1 MPRYGDHL
9 ALRAHETGYGPV
21 VTSER
26 YDAVKMR
33 LAFQGRQ
40 ARRDH
45 GPDLE
50 AVGGGGQA
58 RTDAEVAWIPD
69 HGTRRSAHRQSARRA
84 GGALERDQAIFQLV
98 NATLTA
104 CFSKKLNCAT
114 KTVDTKVVGET
125 SLYNFCKGRP
135 MFFSTV

>member
-1 MPRYGDHL
+1 MPRYGNDL

-26 YDAVKMR
+26 YDAVEMR

-50 AVGGGGQA
+50 AVGGGRA
-58 RTDAEVAWIPD
+58 RTDAEVCRANIECRPVLETG
-69 HGTRRSAHRQSARRA
+69 GTVSRSNFSLISTQNLKCQSTR
-84 GGALERDQAIFQLV
+84 
-98 NATLTA
+98 
-104 CFSKKLNCAT
+104 KLCPST
-114 KTVDTKVVGET
+114 RWTTFIKVDFEV
-125 SLYNFCKGRP
+125 FR
-135 MFFSTV
+135 

>member
-1 MPRYGDHL
+1 MPRYGNDL

-26 YDAVKMR
+26 YDAVEMR

-50 AVGGGGQA
+50 AVGGGGEPA
-58 RTDAEVAWIPD
+58 RTPRYVVPTLNAGLFWKQEVLSVD
-69 HGTRRSAHRQSARRA
+69 R
-84 GGALERDQAIFQLV
+84 IF
-98 NATLTA
+98 
-104 CFSKKLNCAT
+104 
-114 KTVDTKVVGET
+114 
-125 SLYNFCKGRP
+125 R
-135 MFFSTV
+135 

>member
-26 YDAVKMR
+26 YDAVNV
-33 LAFQGRQ
+33 
-40 ARRDH
+40 ARVPRT
-45 GPDLE
+45 
-50 AVGGGGQA
+50 VGARGTTALTSRRWGA
-58 RTDAEVAWIPD
+58 SRTDAEAGAMPC
-69 HGTRRSAHRQSARRA
+69 TRRAAQPSRQDAQRA
-84 GGALERDQAIFQLV
+84 VGALERDQAVFQPV
-98 NATLTA
+98 NATLTT